1 MGSFEDCKEF
11 STYQRLGRTS
21 CEIIIVSI
29 IMWFAVY
36 ASNPQYLLYNVQS
49 GNLVHRDLKP
59 SNILVSNKCEVKIID
74 FGLARQ
80 MNQQYMETKESK
92 VYLD

>member
-1 MGSFEDCKEF
+1 
-11 STYQRLGRTS
+11 
-21 CEIIIVSI
+21 
-29 IMWFAVY
+29 MWFAVY